1 MCKKMQEN
9 GWEALSLQLLF
20 RIFWLTEIYN
30 LLDYFRVRIIE
41 EIRLFFFDVED
52 TARDQKLCAEMM

>member
-30 LLDYFRVRIIE
+30 LLDYFRVRVIE

-52 TARDQKLCAEMM
+52 PARDQKLCAEMM

>member
-52 TARDQKLCAEMM
+52 PARDQKLCAEMM

>member
-1 MCKKMQEN
+1 MQEN

-30 LLDYFRVRIIE
+30 LLDSFRVRIIE

-52 TARDQKLCAEMM
+52 PARDQKLCTVMM

>member
-1 MCKKMQEN
+1 MQEN

-30 LLDYFRVRIIE
+30 LLDSFRVRIIE

-52 TARDQKLCAEMM
+52 PARDQKLCAEMM

>member
-30 LLDYFRVRIIE
+30 LLDYFRVQIIE